1 MNDKIRNPL
10 RWMTY
15 TALLSALA
23 AVLQFFELSVPFT
36 PSMLKL
42 EFSDLPALT
51 AAFLVGPLSGIV
63 VELLKNC
70 VHLLFTWSMGVG
82 ELCNFLLGVL
92 FVLPAGLICRKK
104 RSLKGAVLGAMI
116 GTVTM
121 AVGSV
126 PINGLISYPF
136 YASVMMP
143 MEVIMEMYQ
152 ALIPEIQNLW
162 QALCI
167 FNLPFTAL
175 KGLCAAA
182 VALPLYRSLS
192 PALRKTHMEIQA

>member
-1 MNDKIRNPL
+1 MNDQTRKHL

-23 AVLQFFELSVPFT
+23 AVLQFFELSLPFM

-51 AAFLVGPLSGIV
+51 AAFLLGPLSGV
-63 VELLKNC
+63 TVELLKNC

-92 FVLPAGLICRKK
+92 LVLPAGLICRK
-104 RSLKGAVLGAMI
+104 RPGFKGAVIGALS
-116 GTVTM
+116 GTAAM
-121 AVGSV
+121 AFGSILV
-126 PINGLISYPF
+126 NGLITYPF

-143 MEVIMEMYQ
+143 MEVIMDMYR
-152 ALIPEIQNLW
+152 ALIPGINNLW
-162 QALCI
+162 QALLV
-167 FNLPFTAL
+167 FNVPFTAV

-192 PALRKTHMEIQA
+192 PALRRAKEE